1 MGTIN
6 LDNAAHESMLA
17 RLHESIAA
25 AEAISFDIFDT
36 LFLRLL
42 REPEDVFDLLG
53 HRYGIAN
60 FRALRQQAQQ
70 RAFQRMHTVGDEE
83 ITLDGIYACF
93 DSAAVPVATLRDAE
107 LELELA
113 VTVPNPRLINVF
125 SSALAKKPVVIT
137 SDMYLP
143 RAFFDELLR
152 RHGLCP
158 SGVFVSSERNAT
170 KRDRGALFDIVS
182 RELGIAPK
190 HILHIGD
197 NPLSDITRAQERG
210 FSTFH
215 YVDTVAASR
224 LAQSTPLASLGSGL
238 PRVIPGAPTA
248 GTFGDLGFRY
258 GGPGA
263 VGFLDWIAA
272 QARRD
277 GIEHVLFVSRD
288 GYVLE
293 RMAREVEGK
302 ELPPFSYF
310 KGSRVAFATAAA
322 NESNF
327 DELTDFFIAGA
338 HGLRPIEVLERIGV
352 TPPADSVM
360 DDLGLGADVVVTDG
374 NIGRVRGL
382 LRACRADIL
391 RVCRRNRRG
400 LFQYLV
406 ELGIRPGMRV
416 AIVDIGWNGTAQEVF
431 VRALHGL
438 MDIEVFGYYFCL
450 NDSEQTR
457 AREKVMRMSALL
469 SRSSLDSTRLAKV
482 YANRVAVELFFSA
495 PHDAVIGYLP
505 GTESQV
511 RAIEDPGRVPMR
523 RQREISSDI
532 TEGMLAFG
540 RHFKAMKAS
549 LKLDDDP
556 LDTVAPLIHYVENID
571 DASLMLLSGVENF
584 DAWASTR
591 NGSMNLASYIERSS
605 AGRH

>member
-1 MGTIN
+1 
-6 LDNAAHESMLA
+6 MLT
-17 RLHESIAA
+17 RLYESIAA

-36 LFLRLL
+36 LFVRLL

-70 RAFQRMHTVGDEE
+70 RAFQRMQAAGDEE

-93 DSAAVPVATLRDAE
+93 DSTAVPVSTLRDAE
-107 LELELA
+107 LEIELA

-125 SSALAKKPVVIT
+125 NSALAEKPVVIT

-152 RHGLCP
+152 RHGLRP

-182 RELGIAPK
+182 QELGIAPPR
-190 HILHIGD
+190 ILHIGD
-197 NPLSDITRAQERG
+197 NPQSDVTRARERG
-210 FSTFH
+210 FSAFH
-215 YVDTVAASR
+215 YVDTVVATKVDRA
-224 LAQSTPLASLGSGL
+224 TPLASLGCGL
-238 PRVIPGAPTA
+238 PRVVPDAPLA
-248 GTFGDLGFRY
+248 GTFGGLGFRY

-263 VGFLDWIAA
+263 AGFLDWIADR
-272 QARRD
+272 ARSDRID
-277 GIEHVLFVSRD
+277 HVLFASRD

-293 RMAREVEGK
+293 RMARESNDHA
-302 ELPPFSYF
+302 LPPFSYF
-310 KGSRVAFATAAA
+310 KGARVAFATAAA

-352 TPPADSVM
+352 QPPADSVM
-360 DDLGLGADVVVTDG
+360 NDIGLGADVVVGDH
-374 NIGRVRGL
+374 NLDKVRGL
-382 LRACRADIL
+382 LRAYRTDIL

-406 ELGIRPGMRV
+406 ALGIRPGMRV
-416 AIVDIGWNGTAQEVF
+416 AVVDIGWNGTAQEMLEH
-431 VRALHGL
+431 ALQGL
-438 MDIEVFGYYFCL
+438 MAIDLYGYYFCL

-457 AREKVMRMSALL
+457 AREQKMRMSALL
-469 SRSSLDSTRLAKV
+469 SRASIDPARLAKV

-495 PHDAVIGYLP
+495 PHDAVIGYETSSD
-505 GTESQV
+505 GNV
-511 RAIEDPGRVPMR
+511 NAIEDPGRVPMPK
-523 RQREISSDI
+523 QREISSEI
-532 TEGMLAFG
+532 AAGMLMFY
-540 RHFKAMKAS
+540 RHFRTARGLLS
-549 LKLDDDP
+549 LKRDA
-556 LDTVAPLIHYVENID
+556 LDTVAPLVHYVEHID
-571 DASLMLLSGVENF
+571 EASLDLLASVENF

-591 NGSMNLASYIERSS
+591 NSRMILTSYITDATIR
-605 AGRH
+605 